1 MKKPKVVFTF
11 VEAGMGHIAP
21 MTGMSRAFTEKYGD
35 KCEIVNS
42 YIFSESKNE
51 KVVEMG
57 KALVAHTKKTA
68 FNRLYNRIEAFSY
81 AIHSKIILKILDL
94 NFRKQRKHF
103 FNEFKDLKPDLLVSS
118 YYKPSHL
125 AAQANKMGLSDTL
138 IATYTPDPYVYPA
151 WDRDCSIY
159 IVNNHQAKKIAL
171 KKGFKKEQVKQ
182 VPFIFNDAFLKDQ
195 VSKDVARETLNIDK
209 DEFVVLITNG
219 AYGSNNTKKLIKEI
233 LKDNVN
239 AKIICACGKDAE
251 LLEYINNN
259 KGERN
264 VEAIGY
270 TNRLNDYMIASDLVV
285 GKGGANTLMEASYVY
300 KPMIICD
307 RANRLEEIIAKFG
320 QKEGLAIIETKPK
333 KVIQI
338 IKDEIEGRTHFENF
352 YESAKKY
359 CDDTGAEKAA
369 DELFALL
376 KTRYPEL

>member
-1 MKKPKVVFTF
+1 MKKPKVVFTY

-21 MTGMSRAFTEKYGD
+21 MTGMSRVFTQKYGD

-42 YIFSESKNE
+42 YIFSESKHPS
-51 KVVEMG
+51 VVELG
-57 KALVAHTKKTA
+57 KSLVAHTKKTA

-81 AIHSKIILKILDL
+81 LIHSKIILKILDL
-94 NFRKQRKHF
+94 TFRKARKDF
-103 FNEFKDLKPDLLVSS
+103 FEEFKSVKPDLLVAS
-118 YYKPSHL
+118 YYKPAHL
-125 AAQANKMGLSDTL
+125 AAQANKKGLSDTL

-151 WDRDCSIY
+151 WDRNCSIY
-159 IVNNHQAKKIAL
+159 MVNNHQAERIAL
-171 KKGFKKEQVKQ
+171 KKGFKKGQVKR
-182 VPFIFNDAFLKDQ
+182 VPFIYNDAFLNGQTTKE
-195 VSKDVARETLNIDK
+195 VARESLGIK
-209 DEFVVLITNG
+209 KEEFVVLITNG

-333 KVIQI
+333 KVIQM

-359 CDDTGAEKAA
+359 CDDTGAERAA

-376 KTRYPEL
+376 KTRFPEL